1 MLQHGSAIATLGATL
16 LASFAMAGCQSS
28 ASDAGTGMAGGDT
41 PACSVHL
48 WDGGHF
54 KDGDIVV
61 KGPGKFAD
69 LSNLPNANGK
79 DWSDE
84 ADSLKVG
91 SSATVKAWTKK
102 NFKGTVNT
110 YKPGTEK
117 ADLDDEPSSLKITC
131 K

>member
-1 MLQHGSAIATLGATL
+1 M
-16 LASFAMAGCQSS
+16 LASFAMAGCQSNASS
-28 ASDAGTGMAGGDT
+28 AATGSADGDT

-48 WDGGHF
+48 WDDSHF
-54 KDGDIVV
+54 KDDDIVI

-69 LSNLPNANGK
+69 LGHLPNANGK
-79 DWSDE
+79 DWNDE

-102 NFKGTVNT
+102 NFQGTANT
-110 YKPGTEK
+110 YQPGTEK

-131 K
+131 QQQQS